1 MVVQPELL
9 LGHKTNMELV
19 FLQENV
25 ISRETVTGIKPR
37 LFFAFVRHCC
47 LFKDNCLRHRENI
60 TTDTTVKRTPCD
72 VALSDKYVT
81 SGSTSSKL
89 KAPYIHTSH
98 SIRQ

>member
-25 ISRETVTGIKPR
+25 ISRETVTGIKPG

-47 LFKDNCLRHRENI
+47 LFKDNCLRHREKHYHGHYCQ
-60 TTDTTVKRTPCD
+60 TH
-72 VALSDKYVT
+72 AL
-81 SGSTSSKL
+81 
-89 KAPYIHTSH
+89 
-98 SIRQ
+98 